1 MTQNYFLTFHILIRL
16 KGNSIPVLSRGLG
29 GTGIFSKSGRE
40 LNILVLP
47 ASNLKANG
55 SGAEATSLN
64 TLQKNRTLCVNRLIR
79 CCGLRTSAT
88 RQKPQSAQSSGTIGG
103 AAASVLRSINPRA
116 ANDRG
121 RAESLREG
129 RFILHGRR
137 RVTEVVIM
145 WIMVFER

>member
-64 TLQKNRTLCVNRLIR
+64 TLQKSHFVRQSTYQV
-79 CCGLRTSAT
+79 LRTKDKCNPPEAT
-88 RQKPQSAQSSGTIGG
+88 IGTI
-103 AAASVLRSINPRA
+103 IW
-116 ANDRG
+116 
-121 RAESLREG
+121 
-129 RFILHGRR
+129 H
-137 RVTEVVIM
+137 
-145 WIMVFER
+145 

>member
-64 TLQKNRTLCVNRLIR
+64 TLQKSHFVRQSTYQV
-79 CCGLRTSAT
+79 LRTKDKCNPPEAT
-88 RQKPQSAQSSGTIGG
+88 IGTIGG
-103 AAASVLRSINPRA
+103 AVLRINPRRQR
-116 ANDRG
+116 NQLG
-121 RAESLREG
+121 KMIGGGQRA
-129 RFILHGRR
+129 
-137 RVTEVVIM
+137 
-145 WIMVFER
+145 

>member
-1 MTQNYFLTFHILIRL
+1 M
-16 KGNSIPVLSRGLG
+16 LSRGLG

-40 LNILVLP
+40 LNTLVLP

-64 TLQKNRTLCVNRLIR
+64 TLQKSHFVRQSTHQV
-79 CCGLRTSAT
+79 LRTKDKCNPPEA
-88 RQKPQSAQSSGTIGG
+88 PQSAQSSGTTGG

-121 RAESLREG
+121 PGREPEG
-129 RFILHGRR
+129 GEIHPSRPPAGYRSRHHVDHG
-137 RVTEVVIM
+137 
-145 WIMVFER
+145 F